1 MLDADGSLSLILDLQ
16 LQETTN
22 LLLERVVLVVD
33 FLGRLAQGG
42 QGRACGGEGSA
53 IQKGGCSAR

>member
-1 MLDADGSLSLILDLQ
+1 MSLPD
-16 LQETTN
+16 ETTN
-22 LLLERVVLVVD
+22 LLLERVVLVD

-42 QGRACGGEGSA
+42 QERACGGEGSA